1 MDDDVAMASDSN
13 IINLPLD
20 VHAQLDNKL
29 GFISVLDFDSEAAL
43 ILSNVINGCADAYA
57 TTKWP
62 IDPTFN
68 LMKCKD
74 LLASNQEIR
83 DDLEKAHRSG
93 QYAEIRNR
101 RQWHRHQR
109 SPLLY

>member
-1 MDDDVAMASDSN
+1 MASHSN
-13 IINLPLD
+13 SINLPLD

-43 ILSNVINGCADAYA
+43 ILSIVINGCANAYA

-62 IDPTFN
+62 IDPTCQDM
-68 LMKCKD
+68 MKCKD

-101 RQWHRHQR
+101 RQWQRHQR
-109 SPLLY
+109 PPVLY